1 MMTLECVD
9 ESLKMAEGRTAQDL
23 YDAYIIPLR
32 RKKQQHHLQNGIPG
46 THHLG
51 PDLIQ
56 LFASMLQKL
65 TSQTRTVQEPACNR
79 VAPLPLLPS
88 HLKRPMKQ
96 AQLCLPRKRRQKRR
110 PVEIKKS
117 ASKCI
122 KKEDPTDAVNEVAQA
137 PASAS
142 VFEPDSSD
150 EQNETAGMSSI

>member
-1 MMTLECVD
+1 MTTLECVD

-23 YDAYIIPLR
+23 YDAYIVPLR
-32 RKKQQHHLQNGIPG
+32 RKKQQHHTQNGIPG

-65 TSQTRTVQEPACNR
+65 TSQVNTAQETAPG
-79 VAPLPLLPS
+79 VAPIPSLSQS
-88 HLKRPMKQ
+88 HLKPPMKQ

-110 PVEIKKS
+110 PVEVKKS
-117 ASKCI
+117 SSKCI
-122 KKEDPTDAVNEVAQA
+122 KKEDPADAVNEVTQA

-150 EQNETAGMSSI
+150 EQNETAGVSSI